1 MALALATGLGAGFV
15 PLAPGSAGAAL
26 ALPIFVLL
34 SHTVGGLVVA
44 GGVLFALG
52 TWAADEAGR
61 SFGREDDGRIVIDE
75 VAGQLIALSPL
86 LWLPPAERTNLGGL
100 VTGFVAFR
108 CFDIAKPGPV
118 GWAERRFTGGLG
130 VMADDLVAGAL
141 AALVVGAGIAVG
153 VLA

>member
-1 MALALATGLGAGFV
+1 VALALATGLGAGFV